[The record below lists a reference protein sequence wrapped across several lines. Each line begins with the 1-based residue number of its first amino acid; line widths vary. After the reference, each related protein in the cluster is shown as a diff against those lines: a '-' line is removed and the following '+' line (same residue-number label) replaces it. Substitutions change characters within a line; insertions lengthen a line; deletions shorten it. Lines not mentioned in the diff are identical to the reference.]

1 LDHKCFV
8 DEISCAD
15 GCAPLDWFL
24 ALKQTPTTP
33 VTQKKVSK
41 LPATPYPTK
50 QQQDES
56 SSDDSSSEEEK
67 PAKLPAKGSY

>member
-1 LDHKCFV
+1 LV
-8 DEISCAD
+8 S
-15 GCAPLDWFL
+15 

-33 VTQKKVSK
+33 VMQKKPNK

-56 SSDDSSSEEEK
+56 SSDDSSSEEEA
-67 PAKLPAKGSY
+67 PAKLPAKGWY